1 MRSGVAI
8 AMMAALFLLVSG
20 TETIRAAGY
29 QRLDT
34 QVAQQK
40 ARDRFPQTQR
50 GLYDAIK
57 KATFIEKGPA
67 LIDEVAFTIK
77 DVLGQFGLGNGTDR

>member
-1 MRSGVAI
+1 
-8 AMMAALFLLVSG
+8 
-20 TETIRAAGY
+20 
-29 QRLDT
+29 
-34 QVAQQK
+34 
-40 ARDRFPQTQR
+40 PQTQR